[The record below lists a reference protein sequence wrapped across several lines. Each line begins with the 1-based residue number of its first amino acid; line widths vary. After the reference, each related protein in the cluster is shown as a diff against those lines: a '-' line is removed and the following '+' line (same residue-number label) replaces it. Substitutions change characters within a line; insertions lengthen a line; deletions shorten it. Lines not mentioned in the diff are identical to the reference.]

1 MLDANVVSVDILHTT
16 MIVEWTLKYDT
27 CNNDQ
32 SQYNCTEVNIFFDVD
47 LSPSDPR
54 YSNGP
59 YNNSITTDPIIIW
72 NGNFSYRFPT
82 VHTELVIST
91 TGPSYLS
98 AYPFD
103 MYFVN
108 IVAYAQDVSTNTTV
122 LLMLTGPY
130 GLINSDLFTQYLW
143 GNHILHHN
151 ILTQQCNEIVVVPI
165 GAVFA
170 FTQLQAS
177 MLGAPEG
184 FDFVGLL
191 PYLILLS
198 ISLVIYIIGNNHE
211 NEFGPSLQPGWQ
223 AVKDWLQHVRFQIMT
238 ARQIWNTPY
247 NFEIPLMNTSHNSG
261 T

>member
-1 MLDANVVSVDILHTT
+1 MDSHCRPSRVVYCLITSLAFVSIVPTLWISLVLGIIPPDIAGVYEDWPLDPYRDQEFPNRTIMLDANVVSADILHTT

-82 VHTELVIST
+82 VCTELVIST
-91 TGPSYLS
+91 TGPSYLG

-122 LLMLTGPY
+122 LLTLTGPY

-143 GNHILHHN
+143 RNHFLHHN
-151 ILTQQCNEIVVVPI
+151 ILTQQHNEIVVAPI
-165 GAVFA
+165 GTVFA

-177 MLGAPEG
+177 MPGAPEG

-191 PYLILLS
+191 
-198 ISLVIYIIGNNHE
+198 
-211 NEFGPSLQPGWQ
+211 
-223 AVKDWLQHVRFQIMT
+223 T
-238 ARQIWNTPY
+238 A
-247 NFEIPLMNTSHNSG
+247 
-261 T
+261 